1 MILEFVCFRWV
12 PKCCWWFAWRGQCGR
27 GQNIVLVCK
36 YYASLLHPGV
46 SEPGFEPFISPDL
59 RFSLICVVAV
69 KIIAVVPV
77 HACMRVCVSV
87 TLHTPNMSVQESQ
100 PLPMN
105 WLWNIARVY
114 LQKCKN
120 EIQRHAVTGHIG
132 GDVCEDENSPN
143 ICMFVYTCNHQ
154 FSFPLMPSG
163 LFSGGG
169 GTCTRTSHLKVY
181 YPLNGYISFFH
192 WH

>member
-59 RFSLICVVAV
+59 HFSLICVVAV

-77 HACMRVCVSV
+77 HACVCVSV
-87 TLHTPNMSVQESQ
+87 TLHTPNVSVQESQ

-114 LQKCKN
+114 LQSAKMKFKDTRSQDTYVEMYVKMKTAPTYACLFT
-120 EIQRHAVTGHIG
+120 HATTSLASLS
-132 GDVCEDENSPN
+132 CLPACSLEEA
-143 ICMFVYTCNHQ
+143 
-154 FSFPLMPSG
+154 G
-163 LFSGGG
+163 LARVLH
-169 GTCTRTSHLKVY
+169 T
-181 YPLNGYISFFH
+181 
-192 WH
+192 